1 MIIII
6 NNVMANN
13 MNEVVI
19 FGAASGLGLA
29 MVNYFTSH
37 GVSVIGVARN
47 VEKNALST
55 LCDKTYQCDATDQA
69 QVSSVVESL
78 SKDAIVISTMGS
90 FRADI
95 PVDYIGHR
103 HLIDALE
110 SAGIN
115 RFLLVT
121 SLGCGDSWQ
130 FMSARSKAG
139 FGSAVREKS
148 LAESYLQTSTLDF
161 TILRPGGLKDGDVTN
176 AGDLSQGK
184 EVHGMITR
192 HEVARLAHA
201 LLLQDKSKKQ
211 VFECVDPTVV
221 YG

>member
-1 MIIII
+1 
-6 NNVMANN
+6 

-29 MVNYFTSH
+29 MVNYFTDI

-47 VEKNALST
+47 VENNGLST

-69 QVSSVVESL
+69 QVINVIDAL
-78 SKDAIVISTMGS
+78 DKDALVISTMGS
-90 FRADI
+90 FRADV

-110 SAGIN
+110 NAGIN

-130 FMSARSKAG
+130 YMSARSKAG
-139 FGSAVREKS
+139 FGQAVREKS
-148 LAESYLQTSTLDF
+148 LAESYLQTSSLDF
-161 TILRPGGLKDGDVTN
+161 TILRPGGLKDGAVTN

-211 VFECVDPTVV
+211 IFECIDPTVV